1 MAKRK
6 QADDDDSHIDSDS
19 GSDVSIVNVDFDFFS
34 PNPDVDY
41 HAINKLLRQ
50 LFQRDTENLN
60 TNQLTEL
67 ILAQTSIGTTVKTDG
82 QESDPYA
89 LLTVLNMHL
98 HHQHLSVKAIAN
110 YCLEKV
116 AASGDQAFH
125 NTLHALFSQNQQHV
139 GLVICE
145 RLINMPVQVIPPMYK
160 MLADELRQAISNN
173 EPYNFS
179 HFLFISRTYHLT
191 PEEESFL
198 ANSASRNSNKAKS
211 PKKSRTTSSQPEPE
225 PPVDGIYS
233 FHPEDEAIRALSL
246 HTLDYKYTNAP
257 TEPREKDAFGLDVR
271 ARMMLLPAE
280 NFQALVDK
288 LQEVYT
294 VI

>member
-1 MAKRK
+1 MVKRK
-6 QADDDDSHIDSDS
+6 QADDDDSDS

-34 PNPDVDY
+34 PNPEVDY
-41 HAINKLLRQ
+41 HAINKLLQQ
-50 LFQRDTENLN
+50 LFQRDAETLD

-67 ILAQTSIGTTVKTDG
+67 ILAQSAIGTTVKTDG
-82 QESDPYA
+82 VESDPFA
-89 LLTVLNMHL
+89 LLTVLNMHI
-98 HHQHLSVKAIAN
+98 HHQHPSVKAIAN

-116 AASGDQAFH
+116 AASGDQSFH
-125 NTLHALFSQNQQHV
+125 STLHALFSQNQHHV

-160 MLADELRQAISNN
+160 MLADELRQAMSENK
-173 EPYNFS
+173 PYNFS
-179 HFLFISRTYHLT
+179 HFLFISRTYHLS

-198 ANSASRNSNKAKS
+198 ANSASRNHSKAKGS
-211 PKKSRTTSSQPEPE
+211 PKKSKTTPSQPMPE
-225 PPVDGIYS
+225 PPPDGIYT

-246 HTLDYKYTNAP
+246 HSLDYKYTTAP
-257 TEPREKDAFGLDVR
+257 QEPREKDAFGLDIR

-280 NFQALVDK
+280 NFEALVNR